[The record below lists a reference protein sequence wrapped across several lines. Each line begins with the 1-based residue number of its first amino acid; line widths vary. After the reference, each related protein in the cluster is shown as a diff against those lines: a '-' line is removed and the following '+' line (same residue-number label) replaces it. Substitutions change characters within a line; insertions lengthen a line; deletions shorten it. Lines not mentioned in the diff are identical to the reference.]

1 MSLTEQLLT
10 AAYVAAYQRTYDAA
24 RAEGIAPDVASH
36 AASKAAWDAR
46 VQCEQTQAGNDARR
60 KANNS

>member
-24 RAEGIAPDVASH
+24 RAEGLGPDAAGH
-36 AASKAAWDAR
+36 AATNAAWKAR
-46 VQCEQTQAGNDARR
+46 TECQQTQEGNAARR
-60 KANNS
+60 KAAL